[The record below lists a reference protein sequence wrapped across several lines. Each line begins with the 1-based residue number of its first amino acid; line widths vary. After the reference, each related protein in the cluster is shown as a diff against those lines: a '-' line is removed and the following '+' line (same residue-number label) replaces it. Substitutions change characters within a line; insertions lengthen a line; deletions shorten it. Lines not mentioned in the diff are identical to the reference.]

1 MRFFDTAKAKASDVA
16 VDAERTGRLAAARIK
31 LIALQNDLKKA
42 ERELG
47 QATFEMI
54 ERRSPDQQALTA
66 AIARVQ
72 AAHAAITAKEAQI
85 AELRAQA
92 EAPTPEGG
100 ADDIIEIDAARP
112 QEAAPAAPAAPLATM
127 SAPEAAAEIVAAA
140 AAPDEV
146 ADA

>member
-1 MRFFDTAKAKASDVA
+1 MRFFDTAKAKAGDVA
-16 VDAERTGRLAAARIK
+16 VDAERTGRLAAARIR

-54 ERRSPDQQALTA
+54 ERRAPDQQALTA

-72 AAHAAITAKEAQI
+72 AAHAAIAAKETQI

-92 EAPTPEGG
+92 DVPAPEG
-100 ADDIIEIDAARP
+100 ADDVIEI
-112 QEAAPAAPAAPLATM
+112 EPAAPQETAPATPAVAM
-127 SAPEAAAEIVAAA
+127 SAPEAAAEIAAA
-140 AAPDEV
+140 TAATD
-146 ADA
+146 DAPGS

>member
-85 AELRAQA
+85 AELR
-92 EAPTPEGG
+92 
-100 ADDIIEIDAARP
+100 EIGRAH
-112 QEAAPAAPAAPLATM
+112 
-127 SAPEAAAEIVAAA
+127 V
-140 AAPDEV
+140 
-146 ADA
+146 

>member
-112 QEAAPAAPAAPLATM
+112 QEAAPAAPLATM